1 MEPLREIRNRLL
13 NGWQLSKMHTFEVAA
28 RHQSFALAAEE
39 LSLSPSAVS
48 HRINQLEEEL
58 GIQLFVRSHRKV
70 ELTHE
75 GKRVYWALKS
85 SLDTLNQ
92 EILDIKNQELSG
104 TLTLYSRPSIAQ
116 CWLVP
121 ALGDFTRRYPSISLT
136 VLTGNDNVNLQRAG
150 IDLAIY
156 FDDAPSAQLTHHFL
170 MDEEILP
177 VCSPEYAQRHALTNT
192 VMLIGLDLSGSANNI
207 TNFYSDSPHKKDST
221 PASVTNGGI
230 AFNISG
236 FNNTFNGCRALF
248 HHDDGTKYGKIFN
261 ITGTENTFLSSMCSD
276 LSGVEDA
283 GIFVFSGSGTPVNNY
298 VYGGNIQSLYV
309 FPQSVGFN
317 PTINAPCTYTSQ
329 IYRHELTQRNVSGR
343 LTISCNITSNVGSGA
358 FSITLPSYLSS
369 FKGDCMGSI
378 LTILN
383 SAIRTDTNL
392 LEVNGYITGGKIFF
406 RRIFRSGSPVDV
418 QITDLITGNA
428 TIDLSFSCCL

>member
-121 ALGDFTRRYPSISLT
+121 ALGDFTRRYLTCRSL
-136 VLTGNDNVNLQRAG
+136 VR
-150 IDLAIY
+150 
-156 FDDAPSAQLTHHFL
+156 S
-170 MDEEILP
+170 
-177 VCSPEYAQRHALTNT
+177 
-192 VMLIGLDLSGSANNI
+192 LITRRFQN
-207 TNFYSDSPHKKDST
+207 
-221 PASVTNGGI
+221 
-230 AFNISG
+230 
-236 FNNTFNGCRALF
+236 
-248 HHDDGTKYGKIFN
+248 
-261 ITGTENTFLSSMCSD
+261 
-276 LSGVEDA
+276 
-283 GIFVFSGSGTPVNNY
+283 
-298 VYGGNIQSLYV
+298 
-309 FPQSVGFN
+309 FN
-317 PTINAPCTYTSQ
+317 PIVMSLFAMLVLMV
-329 IYRHELTQRNVSGR
+329 R
-343 LTISCNITSNVGSGA
+343 
-358 FSITLPSYLSS
+358 
-369 FKGDCMGSI
+369 
-378 LTILN
+378 
-383 SAIRTDTNL
+383 
-392 LEVNGYITGGKIFF
+392 
-406 RRIFRSGSPVDV
+406 
-418 QITDLITGNA
+418 
-428 TIDLSFSCCL
+428 

>member
-13 NGWQLSKMHTFEVAA
+13 NGWQLSKLHTFEVAA

-104 TLTLYSRPSIAQ
+104 PLTLYSRPSIAQ

-156 FDDAPSAQLTHHFL
+156 FDDAPSAQLAHHFL

-177 VCSPEYAQRHALTNT
+177 VCSPEYAHRHDLTNT
-192 VMLIGLDLSGSANNI
+192 VINLRHCTLLHDRQAKALDDKALAALITAALQGEDASA
-207 TNFYSDSPHKKDST
+207 YAAEV
-221 PASVTNGGI
+221 ASVTDALKSELASELKAGLELRLSKKVHTGFRLC
-230 AFNISG
+230 AKDGSG
-236 FNNTFNGCRALF
+236 YI
-248 HHDDGTKYGKIFN
+248 D
-261 ITGTENTFLSSMCSD
+261 CSD
-276 LSGVEDA
+276 EELAE
-283 GIFVFSGSGTPVNNY
+283 
-298 VYGGNIQSLYV
+298 QL
-309 FPQSVGFN
+309 
-317 PTINAPCTYTSQ
+317 AP
-329 IYRHELTQRNVSGR
+329 
-343 LTISCNITSNVGSGA
+343 
-358 FSITLPSYLSS
+358 
-369 FKGDCMGSI
+369 
-378 LTILN
+378 
-383 SAIRTDTNL
+383 
-392 LEVNGYITGGKIFF
+392 FF
-406 RRIFRSGSPVDV
+406 RELRI
-418 QITDLITGNA
+418 
-428 TIDLSFSCCL
+428 

>member
-121 ALGDFTRRYPSISLT
+121 ALGDFTRRYAE
-136 VLTGNDNVNLQRAG
+136 GKK
-150 IDLAIY
+150 
-156 FDDAPSAQLTHHFL
+156 
-170 MDEEILP
+170 
-177 VCSPEYAQRHALTNT
+177 
-192 VMLIGLDLSGSANNI
+192 LDQA
-207 TNFYSDSPHKKDST
+207 
-221 PASVTNGGI
+221 
-230 AFNISG
+230 
-236 FNNTFNGCRALF
+236 
-248 HHDDGTKYGKIFN
+248 
-261 ITGTENTFLSSMCSD
+261 
-276 LSGVEDA
+276 
-283 GIFVFSGSGTPVNNY
+283 
-298 VYGGNIQSLYV
+298 
-309 FPQSVGFN
+309 
-317 PTINAPCTYTSQ
+317 
-329 IYRHELTQRNVSGR
+329 
-343 LTISCNITSNVGSGA
+343 VGSLQNSQSEESFRRNAGVILNTLNQKRNEA
-358 FSITLPSYLSS
+358 VGKYVQQNGIKRVEAPQASIDYLKQHPELSIDFINRYGYLPSL
-369 FKGDCMGSI
+369 G
-378 LTILN
+378 
-383 SAIRTDTNL
+383 
-392 LEVNGYITGGKIFF
+392 
-406 RRIFRSGSPVDV
+406 
-418 QITDLITGNA
+418 Q
-428 TIDLSFSCCL
+428 

>member
-13 NGWQLSKMHTFEVAA
+13 NGWQLSKLHTFEVAA

-70 ELTHE
+70 ELTPE
-75 GKRVYWALKS
+75 GKRVYWTLKS

-192 VMLIGLDLSGSANNI
+192 VINLRHCTLLHDRQAWSNDSGTDEWHSWAQHYAVNLPTSSGIGFD
-207 TNFYSDSPHKKDST
+207 
-221 PASVTNGGI
+221 
-230 AFNISG
+230 
-236 FNNTFNGCRALF
+236 R
-248 HHDDGTKYGKIFN
+248 
-261 ITGTENTFLSSMCSD
+261 SD
-276 LSGVEDA
+276 LAVIAAMNHIGVAMGRKRLVQKRLASGELV
-283 GIFVFSGSGTPVNNY
+283 
-298 VYGGNIQSLYV
+298 
-309 FPQSVGFN
+309 
-317 PTINAPCTYTSQ
+317 APFGDMTVKCHQHY
-329 IYRHELTQRNVSGR
+329 Y
-343 LTISCNITSNVGSGA
+343 IT
-358 FSITLPSYLSS
+358 TLP
-369 FKGDCMGSI
+369 G
-378 LTILN
+378 
-383 SAIRTDTNL
+383 RQWP
-392 LEVNGYITGGKIFF
+392 KIEAFIIWL
-406 RRIFRSGSPVDV
+406 REQVKTTS
-418 QITDLITGNA
+418 
-428 TIDLSFSCCL
+428 